1 MKTSYLQLLKKKN
14 TDLLFSFCGNI
25 TILIMTVVRDW
36 QREGLKHYSHG
47 AKISQSLWL
56 W

>member
-1 MKTSYLQLLKKKN
+1 MKSSYLQLLKKKK
-14 TDLLFSFCGNI
+14 TDLLFSFFGNI

-47 AKISQSLWL
+47 AKISQFLWL